1 MLEMLMLSYIGQIYT
16 VYIDFSD
23 TGYDILTIA
32 FILIEGWNS
41 GHFVVQ
47 VWKIF
52 FLCYVFWTNQ
62 NISL

>member
-1 MLEMLMLSYIGQIYT
+1 MLSYIGQIYT

-47 VWKIF
+47 V
-52 FLCYVFWTNQ
+52 
-62 NISL
+62 